1 MKENAKVFVAYAS
14 RDEDNASAV
23 FEGVRR
29 ANALPQPVRF
39 EPWPYND
46 VAGRTLISPIV
57 EGIEASPY
65 IVADITYFNLNVVY
79 EIGYAI
85 GRQKRVIL
93 LRNSKIEG
101 DKALAQKVG
110 IFDTLGYIE
119 FSTSEDVRNILSA
132 HHEQDPLLVTSRL
145 DKKAPVYIIEP
156 AVARHADVLI
166 ASRVK
171 KAGFK
176 YRSFNPTEHMRMSAT
191 ETLRQVATSSGVVTR
206 LQESSVRG
214 SDIHNVRACFAIG
227 LADGM
232 GKPSLTLH
240 PSDVTVPLDL
250 RDAARLYRDPNDIAS
265 IVADFCPHVV
275 SYFTEQEPPQFENLS
290 PLSSLSI
297 GDPMAENEMS
307 TLGLYY
313 LPTDQFHRVIN
324 GDANMVVGRK
334 GSGKTALF
342 IRVRDKVRSDKR
354 NVVVD
359 LKPEGYQ
366 LVKFKEGIL
375 RLLSSGA
382 RQHLVMAF
390 WEYIILVEV
399 AYKLLEKD
407 KYTYKQ
413 DHKIYTEYLE
423 LKEFY
428 DRTNEAY
435 EGDFAERLYKFS
447 SLVADRFDDRF
458 RDRNELDLSTI
469 DVSDLLN
476 AGEIPALRQSISRYL
491 DRKTSVWVLFD
502 NLDKGWS
509 IGGVDETDALITRA
523 LIDASRKVQ
532 REMER
537 DGHRFNNVVFVRNDV
552 YDSVMKNSAD
562 FGKEMRTVLDWTDV
576 DLLREMLRLRLA
588 KGLGIEGQA
597 PDFFAIWQQLVV
609 SHVEGEETSAMMIE
623 RTLMRPRNLL
633 KVFNHCRGF
642 ATNLNKSKIEEGDIR
657 KGLKAYSEDLFTEI
671 ARELEDVLPASADVL
686 YELMDT
692 VSQLTSAEIESRI
705 MNLSADRATINE
717 IMRFLVFYGVFGL
730 VADDR
735 IYYIYDVNYD
745 IKRIE
750 VRTRSLGQSAVFQI
764 NPALWPALNT
774 RRFVRADDSTMDI
787 ETFIAE
793 GSAS

>member
-14 RDEDNASAV
+14 RDEDNAAIV

-29 ANALPQPVRF
+29 ANSRPLPTKF

-57 EGIEASPY
+57 ENIEQSPFV
-65 IVADITYFNLNVVY
+65 VADITYFNLNVVY

-85 GRQKRVIL
+85 GRQRRVIL
-93 LRNSKIEG
+93 LRNSNIEG

-119 FSTSEDVRNILSA
+119 FSDAESVRDILSA
-132 HHEQDPLLVTSRL
+132 HYDDAPLTAAARL
-145 DKKAPVYIIEP
+145 DKKAPVYIVEP
-156 AVARHADVLI
+156 GTSRHADVMI
-166 ASRVK
+166 ASRIK

-176 YRSFNPTEHMRMSAT
+176 YRSFNASEHMRMSAV
-191 ETLRQVATSSGVVTR
+191 ETLRQVAASSGIVAR
-206 LQESSVRG
+206 LQEGSIRG

-240 PSDVTVPLDL
+240 PSEVTVPLDI
-250 RDAARLYRDPNDIAS
+250 RDSAKHYRDPNDIIS
-265 IVADFCPHVV
+265 VISEFCPYVV
-275 SYFTEQEPPQFENLS
+275 SYLTEQEPPLFENLS

-297 GDPMAENEMS
+297 GDPMAENEMT
-307 TLGLYY
+307 TLGSYY

-324 GDANMVVGRK
+324 GNANMVVGRK

-342 IRVRDKVRSDKR
+342 LRVRDKIRSDKR

-366 LVKFKEGIL
+366 LVKFKESIL
-375 RLLSSGA
+375 KLLSAGA

-390 WEYIILVEV
+390 WEYIILIEV

-413 DHKIYTEYLE
+413 DHNIYKEYLE
-423 LKEFY
+423 LKELHG
-428 DRTNEAY
+428 RTSEAL
-435 EGDFAERLYKFS
+435 EGDFSERLYAFS
-447 SLVADRFDDRF
+447 SSVADRFDDKF
-458 RDRNELDLSTI
+458 RDKTDVNLSSV
-469 DVSDLLN
+469 DVGQLLHS
-476 AGEIPALRQSISRYL
+476 GDIPALRGSISRYL

-523 LIDASRKVQ
+523 LIDASRKVE

-537 DGHRFNNVVFVRNDV
+537 DGHKFTNVVFVRNDV
-552 YDSVMKNSAD
+552 YDTVMRNSAD
-562 FGKEMRTVLDWTDV
+562 FGKEMRAVLDWTDE

-588 KGLGIEGQA
+588 KGLGIETNA
-597 PDFFAIWQQLVV
+597 PGFFDIWQRLVV
-609 SHVEGEETSAMMIE
+609 SHYNGEETSSALIK

-633 KVFNHCRGF
+633 KIFNHCRGF
-642 ATNLNKSKIEEGDIR
+642 ATNLNKGKIEEGDIE

-671 ARELEDVLPASADVL
+671 GRELEDVAPYASDVL

-692 VSQLTSAEIESRI
+692 KSKLTTSEIEKRI
-705 MNLSADRATINE
+705 MHLTAERDQIDA
-717 IMRFLVFYGVFGL
+717 IMRFLIFYGVFGL
-730 VADDR
+730 VADEKT
-735 IYYIYDVNYD
+735 YYIYDVNYD
-745 IKRIE
+745 LKRIE
-750 VRTRSLGQSAVFQI
+750 VRTRGLGERAVFEI

-774 RRFVRADDSTMDI
+774 TEVEDTGAVMMDI
-787 ETFIAE
+787 ETYIDKDRAI
-793 GSAS
+793 

>member
-14 RDEDNASAV
+14 RDEDNASII

-29 ANALPQPVRF
+29 ANARPLPVKF

-57 EGIEASPY
+57 ENIEQSPF
-65 IVADITYFNLNVVY
+65 IVADVTYFNLNVVY

-85 GRQKRVIL
+85 GRQRRVIL
-93 LRNSKIEG
+93 LRNKNIEG
-101 DKALAQKVG
+101 DKSLAQKVG

-119 FSTSEDVRNILSA
+119 FETAEEVRDILSA
-132 HHEQDPLLVTSRL
+132 HYDDAPLAVTSRL
-145 DKKAPVYIIEP
+145 DKKAPVYIVEP
-156 AVARHADVLI
+156 GSTRHADTLI

-176 YRSFNPTEHMRMSAT
+176 YRSFNPSEHMRMSAI
-191 ETLRQVATSSGVVTR
+191 EALRQVAASSGVITR
-206 LQESSVRG
+206 LQEATTKG

-240 PSDVTVPLDL
+240 PTDIPVPLDL
-250 RDAARLYRDPNDIAS
+250 RDAAKAYREPNDIIS
-265 IVADFCPHVV
+265 VISEFCPYVV
-275 SYFTEQEPPQFENLS
+275 SYLTEQEPPLFENLS
-290 PLSSLSI
+290 PLSSLNI
-297 GDPMAENEMS
+297 GDPMAENEMT
-307 TLGLYY
+307 TLGSYY

-324 GDANMVVGRK
+324 GNANMVVGRK

-342 IRVRDKVRSDKR
+342 LRVRDKIRSDKR

-366 LVKFKEGIL
+366 LVKFKESIL
-375 RLLSSGA
+375 NLLSGGA
-382 RQHLVMAF
+382 KQHLVMAF

-413 DHKIYTEYLE
+413 DHHIYKEYLE
-423 LKEFY
+423 LKELHE
-428 DRTNEAY
+428 RTSEAF
-435 EGDFAERLYKFS
+435 EGDFSERLYGLS
-447 SLVADRFDDRF
+447 ASVADRFDENYRGSE
-458 RDRNELDLSTI
+458 NINLSSA
-469 DVSDLLN
+469 DVSKILRSGD
-476 AGEIPALRQSISRYL
+476 IPALRNSISRYL

-523 LIDASRKVQ
+523 LIDASRKVE

-537 DGHRFNNVVFVRNDV
+537 DGHKFTNVVFVRNDV
-552 YDSVMKNSAD
+552 YDTVMRNSAD
-562 FGKEMRTVLDWTDV
+562 FGKEMRAVLDWTDE

-588 KGLGIEGQA
+588 KGLGIENNA
-597 PDFFAIWQQLVV
+597 PTFFDIWQQLVV
-609 SHVEGEETSAMMIE
+609 SHYNGEESSAVLIR

-633 KVFNHCRGF
+633 KAFNHCRGF
-642 ATNLNKSKIEEGDIR
+642 ATNLNKSKIEEKDIE
-657 KGLKAYSEDLFTEI
+657 KGLRAYSEDLFTEI
-671 ARELEDVLPASADVL
+671 ARELEDVIPFASDIL

-692 VSQLTSAEIESRI
+692 KSQLLSSDVENRI
-705 MNLSADRATINE
+705 RNLTCDNDQIDS
-717 IMRFLVFYGVFGL
+717 IMRFLLFYGVFGL
-730 VADDR
+730 VTEEQT
-735 IYYIYDVNYD
+735 YYIYDVNYD

-750 VRTRSLGQSAVFQI
+750 VRTRSLGDSAMFEI

-774 RRFVRADDSTMDI
+774 TEIDAAGNPIVDI
-787 ETFIAE
+787 ETYIE
-793 GSAS
+793 KSSS